1 MRVVVDT
8 STLITLARAGW
19 LPLLEKAGVQA
30 VLLDVVRDEAV
41 SAGLAGGHADAAA
54 IETVIAGLP
63 VTETTGPENVDAV
76 VADWARRVGVLVS
89 NDLALGR
96 RVRNLGAAW
105 VRSADLAVLAHH
117 RQTLS
122 RRAARAAIESMRHA
136 GRITGELADQ
146 YLEELR

>member
-1 MRVVVDT
+1 MDT
-8 STLITLARAGW
+8 STLITLARSGW
-19 LPLLEKAGVQA
+19 LSLLEKAGVET
-30 VLLDVVRDEAV
+30 VVLDVVRNEAV

-54 IETVIAGLP
+54 IETAIAGLP
-63 VTETTGPENVDAV
+63 VTETTGPGNVDAAV
-76 VADWARRVGVLVS
+76 TDWARRVGLLVS

-105 VRSADLAVLAHH
+105 LRSADLAVLAHH

-122 RRAARAAIESMRHA
+122 ARAARAAIESMRQS